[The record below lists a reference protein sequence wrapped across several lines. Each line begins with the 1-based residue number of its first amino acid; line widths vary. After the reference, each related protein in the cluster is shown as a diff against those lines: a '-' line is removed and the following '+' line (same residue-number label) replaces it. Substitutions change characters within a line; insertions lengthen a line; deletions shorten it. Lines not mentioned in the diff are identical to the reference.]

1 MSARP
6 IGEIAQEIVD
16 KIAEI
21 SGFSGV
27 NQFTLMPDSAME
39 KDGPEECINTQ
50 PALNIMLEKEAKCL

>member
-21 SGFSGV
+21 SWFSGV
-27 NQFTLMPDSAME
+27 NQFTMTPDSATE
-39 KDGPEECINTQ
+39 KGGSQQCVNTE
-50 PALNIMLEKEAKCL
+50 ASLNISLSKEAKCL